1 VETAILL
8 LIWLRKETTKKVFEQ
23 IRKVK
28 PKRLYV
34 ASDGPR
40 NESEKIRIQEV
51 RDLINVD
58 WDCEVKTLYRDKNL
72 GCDIAIPQAI
82 SWFFKNEEMGIILE
96 DDIYPDV
103 SFFQYCEE
111 LLNKY
116 KNNEKIMS
124 ISGYNH
130 KPNYKIRD
138 SYYFRRYFNCL
149 GWASWRRV
157 WKFFDNKILC
167 YQKFKENNMVNEIT
181 QNKIKRYKILK
192 RYNSIYNSKS
202 SVVGWDWAYAFNLLC
217 EKGLIIYPRQS
228 LTTHLGF
235 DMELEYCTHFDTS
248 QDKILAKKINKN
260 IVSMNFPMKNSDLI
274 EITEDSKV
282 NFIVYALFNLKK
294 NVLYFLCKH
303 LKSKFLQN
311 MLYETIYINSLNY
324 L

>member
-1 VETAILL
+1 
-8 LIWLRKETTKKVFEQ
+8 
-23 IRKVK
+23 
-28 PKRLYV
+28 
-34 ASDGPR
+34 
-40 NESEKIRIQEV
+40 
-51 RDLINVD
+51 
-58 WDCEVKTLYRDKNL
+58 
-72 GCDIAIPQAI
+72 
-82 SWFFKNEEMGIILE
+82 
-96 DDIYPDV
+96 
-103 SFFQYCEE
+103 
-111 LLNKY
+111 
-116 KNNEKIMS
+116 
-124 ISGYNH
+124 
-130 KPNYKIRD
+130 
-138 SYYFRRYFNCL
+138 
-149 GWASWRRV
+149 
-157 WKFFDNKILC
+157 
-167 YQKFKENNMVNEIT
+167 MVNEIT